1 MYIPIHNKHTNN
13 FISYFA
19 EFTFDVYTRD
29 VRFFLILFLIH
40 ILDRVHPVR
49 YLFILCNINGAHV
62 NDNFYHLKLGYYPK
76 ATCNYYLHK
85 RF

>member
-13 FISYFA
+13 FISYFS

-29 VRFFLILFLIH
+29 VRFFLIH

-62 NDNFYHLKLGYYPK
+62 NDNFYHLKLGYYPTGACVESK
-76 ATCNYYLHK
+76 ICSLCT
-85 RF
+85 

>member
-1 MYIPIHNKHTNN
+1 VRCGNQNKMDKTKTDDTRKHIP
-13 FISYFA
+13 
-19 EFTFDVYTRD
+19 
-29 VRFFLILFLIH
+29 
-40 ILDRVHPVR
+40 LDRVHPVR